1 MTRRIV
7 ALVTVL
13 VAVLLSSLAL
23 AQMPPGNPPPMP
35 AKPAPAP
42 SAAPPKASPKASAS
56 AAPAPSASAAPAE
69 QDDTTDDGGDADLPP
84 GHPNID
90 QNQMMAGVPQDR
102 DTPNPSLPKGTI
114 VVSVLDE
121 NDKPV
126 AGTEV
131 RLGVDYQSIAE
142 GNKTSF
148 KNAVT
153 DAAGKARFDGLEA
166 TSAYSYRAL
175 VKRDAAEYASSPFGL
190 KRDMGHDVILHVFP
204 VSRDIRGSMVG
215 MRGVVFIDPRD
226 EVFQFEVMLRVFNV
240 GRVTWVP
247 RDVTMTLPKGTKALT
262 AEEGMSD
269 TRAVPMGD
277 RAVKIEGTFTPGQHD
292 VVFRFQ
298 VDNDHDP
305 TMSFDI
311 GMPPHLAEMRV
322 MVQSS
327 RGMQLNVSGFPP
339 AQPTLDNEGQ
349 RLLVSGRQLKPG
361 EPEMEA
367 IDIELSGIPT
377 PGPGRWIALA
387 IALAGFGVGLVV
399 AFQKPTTATQKQ
411 TITARDAEEAQE
423 ALLGE
428 LIALEK
434 ARRSEKIGPRTYERA
449 RRGLLEALARIQR
462 LAPQPVRKK
471 KRRAA

>member
-1 MTRRIV
+1 
-7 ALVTVL
+7 
-13 VAVLLSSLAL
+13 
-23 AQMPPGNPPPMP
+23 
-35 AKPAPAP
+35 
-42 SAAPPKASPKASAS
+42 
-56 AAPAPSASAAPAE
+56 
-69 QDDTTDDGGDADLPP
+69 
-84 GHPNID
+84 
-90 QNQMMAGVPQDR
+90 
-102 DTPNPSLPKGTI
+102 
-114 VVSVLDE
+114 
-121 NDKPV
+121 
-126 AGTEV
+126 
-131 RLGVDYQSIAE
+131 
-142 GNKTSF
+142 
-148 KNAVT
+148 
-153 DAAGKARFDGLEA
+153 
-166 TSAYSYRAL
+166 
-175 VKRDAAEYASSPFGL
+175 
-190 KRDMGHDVILHVFP
+190 
-204 VSRDIRGSMVG
+204 
-215 MRGVVFIDPRD
+215 
-226 EVFQFEVMLRVFNV
+226 
-240 GRVTWVP
+240 
-247 RDVTMTLPKGTKALT
+247 
-262 AEEGMSD
+262 
-269 TRAVPMGD
+269 
-277 RAVKIEGTFTPGQHD
+277 
-292 VVFRFQ
+292 
-298 VDNDHDP
+298 
-305 TMSFDI
+305 MSFDI